1 MDAVRQYL
9 LNVICA
15 SVICACI
22 RLLLPQKQPG
32 SKTVNMLCGIFLV
45 ICTISPLIQ
54 IQVEDWNFYTD
65 SFSYD
70 ADRIVESASTDQAD
84 AYRESIK
91 QLTQA
96 YILDKAESYASEL
109 SVEVTLSEQ
118 DPPVPCAVTIDGT
131 IPPQV
136 KEKLEA
142 FLEFEINIPKEA
154 QTWIG

>member
-9 LNVICA
+9 LKVICA

-32 SKTVNMLCGIFLV
+32 SKAVNMLCGIFLV
-45 ICTISPLIQ
+45 ICAISPLIQ
-54 IQVEDWNFYTD
+54 IRAEDWNFYAD
-65 SFSYD
+65 SFSYE
-70 ADRIVESASTDQAD
+70 ADRIVESAGIEQAD
-84 AYRESIK
+84 AYRESII

-96 YILDKAESYASEL
+96 YILDKAESFASEL

-118 DPPVPCAVTIDGT
+118 DPPVPCAVTIEGP
-131 IPPQV
+131 IPPQL
-136 KEKLEA
+136 KEELETV
-142 FLEFEINIPKEA
+142 LEFELNIPKEA